1 MKPKPSFHLTL
12 IVLIITILLSTN
24 TCREEEIPAT
34 MVEKANVIPSELE
47 DVMVNLL
54 AKESPSGGV
63 IAHLTDLSGE
73 PREAIGIWA
82 IQLGEPLKGDV
93 EDLQRAFSDDRSQW
107 PPKTFLFAVEL
118 FKEYEAVITVK
129 TYYDM
134 GITPKSRGGN
144 ERVWTFRK
152 DIKGWK
158 VVKTETIVLW
168 D

>member
-1 MKPKPSFHLTL
+1 
-12 IVLIITILLSTN
+12 
-24 TCREEEIPAT
+24 
-34 MVEKANVIPSELE
+34 MVERANIISSELE

-54 AKESPSGGV
+54 TKESPFGGV

-93 EDLQRAFSDDRSQW
+93 KDLKSAFSDDRSQW

-118 FKEYEAVITVK
+118 FKEYEAIITVE

-134 GITPKSRGGN
+134 GFAPTSRGGN
-144 ERVWTFRK
+144 EKVWTFKK

-158 VVKTETIVLW
+158 VVKIETTLLW